1 MFNYK
6 QKRSLAILDTI
17 ITILSFLCLVVTVTI
32 LLVVKEKIPQYVF
45 FVQAFI
51 LFILFI
57 NSLVKVNNYIKT
69 TKKSVD
75 KCRNKQP
82 IYISKYM
89 SNNLI
94 KF

>member
-57 NSLVKVNNYIKT
+57 NSLVKVNNYIKA

-75 KCRNKQP
+75 KCMSKQP

>member
-1 MFNYK
+1 MFSYK

-45 FVQAFI
+45 FIQAFI

-57 NSLVKVNNYIKT
+57 NSLIKVNSYVKT
-69 TKKSVD
+69 TKKPVN
-75 KCRNKQP
+75 KCTSNQP

-89 SNNLI
+89 SNDLI
-94 KF
+94 KL